1 MVSTIDWT
9 VAPDLVPYPDAVQ
22 SMERRVQGIRD
33 GSAQEWVWL
42 VEHPDLYTAG
52 TSGDPSELLDANKL
66 PVFQTGRGGRYTYHG
81 PGQRIAYVML
91 DLGARGRDLRRY
103 VSNLEQWII
112 ETLGTFGIRGER
124 REGRIGIWVDHNGQ
138 EKKIAALG
146 VRVRHWVTFHG
157 IAINVDPDLGQYRG
171 IVPCGIADHGVTS
184 MAELG
189 VPVDMA
195 EVDAALKEAFDGLF
209 DG

>member
-1 MVSTIDWT
+1 
-9 VAPDLVPYPDAVQ
+9 
-22 SMERRVQGIRD
+22 MERRVQGIRD

-112 ETLGTFGIRGER
+112 ETLETFGIRGER

>member
-1 MVSTIDWT
+1 VVSTIDWT